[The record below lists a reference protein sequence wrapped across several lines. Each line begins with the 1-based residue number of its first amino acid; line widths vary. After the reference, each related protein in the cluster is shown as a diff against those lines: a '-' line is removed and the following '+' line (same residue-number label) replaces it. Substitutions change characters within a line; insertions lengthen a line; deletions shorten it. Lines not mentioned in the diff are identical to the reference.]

1 MEIIKKSI
9 WLIVL
14 ISISTNFLSAQ
25 EETVS
30 RFSLTQLIDNALQE
44 NYLLQANKKNTL
56 IKEEEIEKIKTQYQP
71 EITTS
76 ASFSYWKFLMPNKE
90 RLLGSGNRTDFYNDI
105 IVEQTI
111 YDWGLNETERSV
123 VEEEIR
129 LNDEII
135 RQIRHSIIYGVTDT
149 YFEALKAKAE
159 IEVYQ
164 NALQQLESH
173 LQYSKNLFDIG
184 KVSNVDVLK
193 IKVQISEE
201 KKALQ
206 KAENQLKSEL
216 TRLKRLCFLDDVE
229 SIDVEDMS
237 NELYKEEKDRML
249 STEALYD
256 EVFQNHPEL
265 KKIQHEIDIQAKQKE
280 ILELQNRP
288 EIFTYGIA
296 SWEHAYAPFADNFNY
311 NIGVGLRY
319 TLPFGQGSAFK
330 SKIVQSEIRMDQME
344 DESEQTSVDIKKEI
358 DLTINTI
365 KDIES
370 EIANNKEII
379 KLAKETLD
387 NASVKYQGGQ
397 GNIIDVLDA
406 QKILTDANIDHQ
418 KSVAAYLQ
426 ALARLHYLTGND
438 GYPF

>member
-1 MEIIKKSI
+1 MKFIKKSI
-9 WLIVL
+9 WLILL

-30 RFSLTQLIDNALQE
+30 RFTLTELIDNALQE

-56 IKEEEIEKIKTQYQP
+56 IKEEEIEKIKTKYQP
-71 EITTS
+71 EIATS

-90 RLLGSGNRTDFYNDI
+90 RLLGGNRSDFYNDI
-105 IVEQTI
+105 TVEQTI
-111 YDWGLNETERSV
+111 YDWGLNKTERSV
-123 VEEEIR
+123 VKKEIN

-159 IEVYQ
+159 IAVYQ

-173 LQYSKNLFDIG
+173 LKYSKNLFDIG
-184 KVSNVDVLK
+184 KVSSVDVLK

-206 KAENQLKSEL
+206 KAENQFDREM

-229 SIDVEDMS
+229 SMRVEDIS
-237 NELYKEEKDRML
+237 DELYKEEKDQIL
-249 STEALYD
+249 SAEALYD

-280 ILELQNRP
+280 ILRLQNRP
-288 EIFTYGIA
+288 DVFTYGIA
-296 SWEHAYAPFADNFNY
+296 SWEHGYAPFADNFNY
-311 NIGVGLRY
+311 NVGVGIRY

-330 SKIVQSEIRMDQME
+330 SKIVQSEIRMEQMQ
-344 DESEQTSVDIKKEI
+344 DEREQTSVDIKKEI

-379 KLAKETLD
+379 KLAEETLD
-387 NASVKYQGGQ
+387 NASVKYQGGK

-418 KSVAAYLQ
+418 KSVTAYLQ
-426 ALARLHYLTGND
+426 ALSRLHYLTGND

>member
-1 MEIIKKSI
+1 MKFIKKAI

-14 ISISTNFLSAQ
+14 ISLSTNYLSAQ

-30 RFSLTQLIDNALQE
+30 RFSLTKLIDNALQN
-44 NYLLQANKKNTL
+44 NYLLQANRKNTL
-56 IKEEEIEKIKTQYQP
+56 IKEAEIEKIRTRYQP

-76 ASFSYWKFLMPNKE
+76 ASFSYWRFLMPNKE
-90 RLLGSGNRTDFYNDI
+90 RLLGGNLSDFYNDI
-105 IVEQTI
+105 TVEQTV
-111 YDWGLNETERSV
+111 YEWGLNETERSAV
-123 VEEEIR
+123 KDEIRMNEEIT
-129 LNDEII
+129 
-135 RQIRHSIIYGVTDT
+135 RQLRHNIVYGVTDT
-149 YFEALKAKAE
+149 YFEAHKAKAE
-159 IEVYQ
+159 IAVYQ

-173 LQYSKNLFDIG
+173 LKYSKNLFDIG
-184 KVSNVDVLK
+184 KVSSVDVLK

-206 KAENQLKSEL
+206 KSENQLKREL

-229 SIDVEDMS
+229 SIEVEDIS
-237 NELYKEEKDRML
+237 DELYKEEKDRML
-249 STEALYD
+249 SAETLYD
-256 EVFQNHPEL
+256 EVLQNHPEL
-265 KKIQHEIDIQAKQKE
+265 KKYQHELDIQAKQKE
-280 ILELQNRP
+280 ILRLQNRP
-288 EIFTYGIA
+288 DIFTYGIA
-296 SWEHAYAPFADNFNY
+296 SWEHGYAPFADNFNY
-311 NIGVGLRY
+311 NIGVGIRY

-330 SKIVQSEIRMDQME
+330 SKVLQTEIRMEQMQ
-344 DESEQTSVDIKKEI
+344 DEKEQTAVDIKKEI
-358 DLTINTI
+358 DLGINAINDI
-365 KDIES
+365 KS
-370 EIANNKEII
+370 EITNNQEII
-379 KLAKETLD
+379 DLAEETLN